1 MEKLWVNRYTYVVS
15 KTNISFIV
23 DFKYDFWE
31 LYKDGGSPVTIIEY
45 MGYRPEVL
53 GRRRIYG
60 IAYHIKE
67 QATSPRGL
75 KNNRKKPVAV
85 TEKDCEN
92 LAPSSTIKKLQHE
105 VEYLRQEIE
114 LLKNSWRENRRNIEF
129 IGHPLYLLRWMIQ
142 EFEIEFVP
150 EWKIA
155 VYGKSLHFN
164 ETRCICWNRKER
176 HPQMQSYF
184 ENALSFCLR
193 VYTCCFHVWTDRSKF
208 PHVLRSLKKP
218 KICFVKPLS

>member
-1 MEKLWVNRYTYVVS
+1 
-15 KTNISFIV
+15 
-23 DFKYDFWE
+23 
-31 LYKDGGSPVTIIEY
+31 

-114 LLKNSWRENRRNIEF
+114 LLKKLLAGKPQKYRIHRSSALLAAMNDTGIRNRIR
-129 IGHPLYLLRWMIQ
+129 
-142 EFEIEFVP
+142 
-150 EWKIA
+150 
-155 VYGKSLHFN
+155 
-164 ETRCICWNRKER
+164 T
-176 HPQMQSYF
+176 
-184 ENALSFCLR
+184 
-193 VYTCCFHVWTDRSKF
+193 
-208 PHVLRSLKKP
+208 
-218 KICFVKPLS
+218 